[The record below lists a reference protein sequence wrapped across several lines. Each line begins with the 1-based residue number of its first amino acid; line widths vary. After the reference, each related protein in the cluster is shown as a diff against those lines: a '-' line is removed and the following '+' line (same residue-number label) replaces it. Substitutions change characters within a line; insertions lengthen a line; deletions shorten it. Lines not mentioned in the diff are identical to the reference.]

1 MVSGPA
7 TPGWIWIPENV
18 VSPTVCHFYWT
29 GYNNN
34 YQLFQSR
41 DYVVILAEMFRDR
54 RIIPLDG
61 RSHGSVPQWLGDSR
75 GRWEGDTLVVE
86 TTTFADKAH
95 YWWVSAWRAPRPT
108 LRLTE
113 RFTRVDAE
121 TIDYQFTMEDPAMF
135 TRPWTAA
142 FPLTTN
148 QASRGV
154 TVGQLYQ
161 YACHE
166 GNYALPNV
174 LAGARAKD
182 AAEKG
187 AQKGSK

>member
-1 MVSGPA
+1 V
-7 TPGWIWIPENV
+7 
-18 VSPTVCHFYWT
+18 
-29 GYNNN
+29 
-34 YQLFQSR
+34 
-41 DYVVILAEMFRDR
+41 
-54 RIIPLDG
+54 
-61 RSHGSVPQWLGDSR
+61 
-75 GRWEGDTLVVE
+75 
-86 TTTFADKAH
+86 
-95 YWWVSAWRAPRPT
+95 
-108 LRLTE
+108 TE

-154 TVGQLYQ
+154 TVGQLYE

-182 AAEKG
+182 GGAEKG

>member
-1 MVSGPA
+1 M
-7 TPGWIWIPENV
+7 
-18 VSPTVCHFYWT
+18 
-29 GYNNN
+29 
-34 YQLFQSR
+34 
-41 DYVVILAEMFRDR
+41 
-54 RIIPLDG
+54 
-61 RSHGSVPQWLGDSR
+61 
-75 GRWEGDTLVVE
+75 
-86 TTTFADKAH
+86 
-95 YWWVSAWRAPRPT
+95 SAWRASRPT

-154 TVGQLYQ
+154 TVGQLYE

-174 LAGARAKD
+174 LAGARA
-182 AAEKG
+182 
-187 AQKGSK
+187 SSP